1 MGQNFSDVCRTLA
14 EYHCPRYEELP
25 HIALYKDQVVSVLNE
40 AVGPFYPQGE
50 TPVTATMVNNY
61 VKMKLLAPP
70 EKKKYSTG
78 QIAYLYVIFLLKQVL
93 SIGEIAALLRMQQR
107 GWYGDQGFYE
117 AADFTAGAQETLVY
131 SHMAHHQGM
140 ILCAI
145 CNALC
150 GDYLPRVLQSL
161 PRAAAHLPLLC
172 EMPPRHPGAR
182 AAGCRARRAFPHAR
196 RKGRSAR
203 CADALRRR
211 LHHADLR
218 DRTQRA
224 VSRRYTAYTL

>member
-78 QIAYLYVIFLLKQVL
+78 K
-93 SIGEIAALLRMQQR
+93 
-107 GWYGDQGFYE
+107 
-117 AADFTAGAQETLVY
+117 
-131 SHMAHHQGM
+131 
-140 ILCAI
+140 
-145 CNALC
+145 
-150 GDYLPRVLQSL
+150 LPT
-161 PRAAAHLPLLC
+161 C
-172 EMPPRHPGAR
+172 M
-182 AAGCRARRAFPHAR
+182 
-196 RKGRSAR
+196 
-203 CADALRRR
+203 
-211 LHHADLR
+211 
-218 DRTQRA
+218 
-224 VSRRYTAYTL
+224 

>member
-107 GWYGDQGFYE
+107 CC
-117 AADFTAGAQETLVY
+117 ACSSANTRRPMHTAV
-131 SHMAHHQGM
+131 SVR
-140 ILCAI
+140 
-145 CNALC
+145 NWRRPC
-150 GDYLPRVLQSL
+150 GLHLPR
-161 PRAAAHLPLLC
+161 
-172 EMPPRHPGAR
+172 
-182 AAGCRARRAFPHAR
+182 
-196 RKGRSAR
+196 K
-203 CADALRRR
+203 ALRRR
-211 LHHADLR
+211 RRLLCRQRPSFCALR
-218 DRTQRA
+218 CALLPIRFMP
-224 VSRRYTAYTL
+224 

>member
-93 SIGEIAALLRMQQR
+93 RHWG
-107 GWYGDQGFYE
+107 
-117 AADFTAGAQETLVY
+117 
-131 SHMAHHQGM
+131 
-140 ILCAI
+140 
-145 CNALC
+145 NC
-150 GDYLPRVLQSL
+150 G
-161 PRAAAHLPLLC
+161 AAAHAAAQIRGALC
-172 EMPPRHPGAR
+172 IRP
-182 AAGCRARRAFPHAR
+182 F
-196 RKGRSAR
+196 
-203 CADALRRR
+203 L
-211 LHHADLR
+211 
-218 DRTQRA
+218 
-224 VSRRYTAYTL
+224 

>member
-107 GWYGDQGFYE
+107 KYE
-117 AADFTAGAQETLVY
+117 APYAYGRFGEELEAALRAAFAPQGTQE
-131 SHMAHHQGM
+131 A
-140 ILCAI
+140 A
-145 CNALC
+145 AA
-150 GDYLPRVLQSL
+150 SL
-161 PRAAAHLPLLC
+161 PPEAELLRAAVRSFAYKVYAVKALETHASCTPA
-172 EMPPRHPGAR
+172 EPPEATPQA
-182 AAGCRARRAFPHAR
+182 
-196 RKGRSAR
+196 
-203 CADALRRR
+203 
-211 LHHADLR
+211 
-218 DRTQRA
+218 
-224 VSRRYTAYTL
+224 

>member
-107 GWYGDQGFYE
+107 KYE
-117 AADFTAGAQETLVY
+117 APYAYGRFCEELEAEL
-131 SHMAHHQGM
+131 
-140 ILCAI
+140 L
-145 CNALC
+145 
-150 GDYLPRVLQSL
+150 
-161 PRAAAHLPLLC
+161 RAAVRSFAYKVYAVKALETHASCTPA
-172 EMPPRHPGAR
+172 EPPEATPQA
-182 AAGCRARRAFPHAR
+182 
-196 RKGRSAR
+196 
-203 CADALRRR
+203 
-211 LHHADLR
+211 
-218 DRTQRA
+218 
-224 VSRRYTAYTL
+224 

>member
-1 MGQNFSDVCRTLA
+1 MGQIFSDVCRTLA

-107 GWYGDQGFYE
+107 KYE
-117 AADFTAGAQETLVY
+117 APYAYGRFCEELEAALRAAFAPQGTQE
-131 SHMAHHQGM
+131 A
-140 ILCAI
+140 A
-145 CNALC
+145 AA
-150 GDYLPRVLQSL
+150 SL
-161 PRAAAHLPLLC
+161 PPEAELLRAAVRSFAYKVYAVKALETHASCTPA
-172 EMPPRHPGAR
+172 EPPEATPQA
-182 AAGCRARRAFPHAR
+182 
-196 RKGRSAR
+196 
-203 CADALRRR
+203 
-211 LHHADLR
+211 
-218 DRTQRA
+218 
-224 VSRRYTAYTL
+224 

>member
-1 MGQNFSDVCRTLA
+1 MCIRDRRCA
-14 EYHCPRYEELP
+14 
-25 HIALYKDQVVSVLNE
+25 
-40 AVGPFYPQGE
+40 PQAACE
-50 TPVTATMVNNY
+50 
-61 VKMKLLAPP
+61 
-70 EKKKYSTG
+70 
-78 QIAYLYVIFLLKQVL
+78 
-93 SIGEIAALLRMQQR
+93 ALLRMQQR

-172 EMPPRHPGAR
+172 EMPPRH
-182 AAGCRARRAFPHAR
+182 
-196 RKGRSAR
+196 
-203 CADALRRR
+203 ALRLPRR
-211 LHHADLR
+211 C
-218 DRTQRA
+218 
-224 VSRRYTAYTL
+224 V